1 MKIEIINKLE
11 QQIRENGPSILT
23 GLGVVG
29 LVSTVGL
36 AIKATHDF
44 DKDENKTKEDKFK
57 SGVKHYWPVVVMGA
71 GSIACI
77 IGSNKMNMKRNLALA
92 GALKLSES
100 KFTEVKD
107 RWFGEKKEQN
117 DEKCRNSTIIFGDG
131 DIDCYDQLTGR
142 YFKSSISKLHQ
153 AIDNVNELLY
163 CGDSVELEDFYS
175 FLDMDTPEICEDYVW
190 QQRFGP
196 VKLDLSSKL
205 TEENKPVLVVDFDN
219 RPTKREEY

>member
-1 MKIEIINKLE
+1 M
-11 QQIRENGPSILT
+11 
-23 GLGVVG
+23 
-29 LVSTVGL
+29 
-36 AIKATHDF
+36 
-44 DKDENKTKEDKFK
+44 
-57 SGVKHYWPVVVMGA
+57 
-71 GSIACI
+71 
-77 IGSNKMNMKRNLALA
+77 
-92 GALKLSES
+92 
-100 KFTEVKD
+100 
-107 RWFGEKKEQN
+107 
-117 DEKCRNSTIIFGDG
+117 
-131 DIDCYDQLTGR
+131 TGR